1 MEMKFK
7 NGNSIESVPYKK
19 TKRSVRGR
27 RLNDKE
33 TKLMLELEIIN
44 AEKRIDDFME
54 YLRLWVNH

>member
-7 NGNSIESVPYKK
+7 NGNSIESMPYKK
-19 TKRSVRGR
+19 TKRSVRVR

-33 TKLMLELEIIN
+33 SKLMPELEIIN

-54 YLRLWVNH
+54 CLKL

>member
-1 MEMKFK
+1 METKFK
-7 NGNSIESVPYKK
+7 NGNSIESRPYKK

-33 TKLMLELEIIN
+33 SKLMPELEIIN

-54 YLRLWVNH
+54 YLKL

>member
-7 NGNSIESVPYKK
+7 NGNNIESMPYKK
-19 TKRSVRGR
+19 TKRSVRVR

-33 TKLMLELEIIN
+33 SKLMPELEIIN

-54 YLRLWVNH
+54 YLKL

>member
-27 RLNDKE
+27 RLNNKE

-54 YLRLWVNH
+54 YLRL

>member
-7 NGNSIESVPYKK
+7 NGNSIESMPYKK

-33 TKLMLELEIIN
+33 SKYMQELEI
-44 AEKRIDDFME
+44 AKEEMRIDE
-54 YLRLWVNH
+54 IIRRKEL

>member
-44 AEKRIDDFME
+44 TEKRIDDFME
-54 YLRLWVNH
+54 YLRL

>member
-7 NGNSIESVPYKK
+7 NGNSIEIMPYKK

-33 TKLMLELEIIN
+33 SKLMPELEIIN

-54 YLRLWVNH
+54 YLKL

>member
-7 NGNSIESVPYKK
+7 NGNSIESMPYKK

-27 RLNDKE
+27 RLNDKGS
-33 TKLMLELEIIN
+33 KLMPELEIIN

-54 YLRLWVNH
+54 YLKL

>member
-7 NGNSIESVPYKK
+7 NGNSIESMPYKK

-33 TKLMLELEIIN
+33 SKLMPELEIIN
-44 AEKRIDDFME
+44 AEKE
-54 YLRLWVNH
+54 

>member
-1 MEMKFK
+1 MEIKFK
-7 NGNSIESVPYKK
+7 NGNSIESMPYKK

-33 TKLMLELEIIN
+33 SKLMPELEIIN

-54 YLRLWVNH
+54 YLKL

>member
-54 YLRLWVNH
+54 YLRL

>member
-1 MEMKFK
+1 MYYKKKIYKYMEMKFK

-44 AEKRIDDFME
+44 AEKE
-54 YLRLWVNH
+54 

>member
-44 AEKRIDDFME
+44 AEKGIDDFME
-54 YLRLWVNH
+54 YLRL

>member
-7 NGNSIESVPYKK
+7 IGNSIESVPYKK

-54 YLRLWVNH
+54 YLRL

>member
-27 RLNDKE
+27 RLTDKE
-33 TKLMLELEIIN
+33 SKYMQELEI
-44 AEKRIDDFME
+44 AK
-54 YLRLWVNH
+54 

>member
-7 NGNSIESVPYKK
+7 NGNSIESMPYKK

-33 TKLMLELEIIN
+33 SKLMPELEIIN

-54 YLRLWVNH
+54 YLKLWANH

>member
-7 NGNSIESVPYKK
+7 NGNSIESMPYKK

-33 TKLMLELEIIN
+33 NKLMPELEIIN

-54 YLRLWVNH
+54 YLKL

>member
-1 MEMKFK
+1 MEIKFK

-54 YLRLWVNH
+54 YLRL

>member
-7 NGNSIESVPYKK
+7 NGNSIENMPYKK

-33 TKLMLELEIIN
+33 MKLMPELEIVN

-54 YLRLWVNH
+54 YLKL

>member
-7 NGNSIESVPYKK
+7 NGNSIESMPYKK

-33 TKLMLELEIIN
+33 SKLMPELENIN

-54 YLRLWVNH
+54 YLKL

>member
-7 NGNSIESVPYKK
+7 NGNSIESMPYKK

-33 TKLMLELEIIN
+33 SKLMLELEIIN

-54 YLRLWVNH
+54 YLRL

>member
-7 NGNSIESVPYKK
+7 NGNSIESMPYKK

-33 TKLMLELEIIN
+33 MKLMPELEIVN

-54 YLRLWVNH
+54 YLKL

>member
-7 NGNSIESVPYKK
+7 NGNSIESMPYKK

-33 TKLMLELEIIN
+33 RKLMPELEIVN

-54 YLRLWVNH
+54 YLKL

>member
-1 MEMKFK
+1 MEKKFK

-54 YLRLWVNH
+54 YLRL

>member
-7 NGNSIESVPYKK
+7 NGNTIESVPYKK

-54 YLRLWVNH
+54 YLKL

>member
-7 NGNSIESVPYKK
+7 NGNSIESIPYKK
-19 TKRSVRGR
+19 TKRSVRER

-33 TKLMLELEIIN
+33 SKLMPELEIIN

-54 YLRLWVNH
+54 YLKL

>member
-7 NGNSIESVPYKK
+7 NGNSIESMPYKK

-33 TKLMLELEIIN
+33 SKLMPELEIIN

-54 YLRLWVNH
+54 YLKL

>member
-33 TKLMLELEIIN
+33 SKLMPELEIIN

-54 YLRLWVNH
+54 YLKL